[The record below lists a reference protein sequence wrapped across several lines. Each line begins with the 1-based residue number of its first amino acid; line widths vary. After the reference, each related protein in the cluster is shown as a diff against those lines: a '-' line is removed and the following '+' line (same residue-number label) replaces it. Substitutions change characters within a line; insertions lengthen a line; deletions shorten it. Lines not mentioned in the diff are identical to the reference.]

1 MALPQKQPALLPTA
15 DVLSDAELVARALQ
29 GDRWSR
35 DMLYRRH
42 AHYLL
47 AISARLLS
55 DRSEGEEVVQDTFVV
70 GFEQL
75 GTLREPAA
83 LRGWLAR
90 IAVSLVR
97 RRLRRARLLRFLGLD
112 RSPDDATLAAL
123 AAPELGPDDCAEL
136 ALVDRVLHRMPAN
149 LRIAWML
156 RRVEGLPLAE
166 VASVSATGPYDFDA
180 TEWVR
185 AFKDAGF
192 GQVMLTAKHA
202 PGFCLWPSAYTDY
215 SVDGSPW
222 QDGQGDVVK
231 EFTDAMH
238 AADMK
243 VGFYT
248 PGIRS
253 ASLVVKRAAPAP
265 KIRRQQPRSHR
276 ELRLHSLHIG
286 RLGAATQ

>member
-15 DVLSDAELVARALQ
+15 DTLGDAELVERALQ

-70 GFEQL
+70 GLEQL

-123 AAPELGPDDCAEL
+123 AAPELGPDDRAEL
-136 ALVDRVLHRMPAN
+136 ALVDRVLRRVPAN

-156 RRVEGLPLAE
+156 RRVEGLALAE
-166 VASVSATGPYDFDA
+166 VASICACSLA
-180 TEWVR
+180 
-185 AFKDAGF
+185 
-192 GQVMLTAKHA
+192 TAKRRI
-202 PGFCLWPSAYTDY
+202 G
-215 SVDGSPW
+215 
-222 QDGQGDVVK
+222 
-231 EFTDAMH
+231 
-238 AADMK
+238 AADAE
-243 VGFYT
+243 VARHVSFQEG
-248 PGIRS
+248 S
-253 ASLVVKRAAPAP
+253 S
-265 KIRRQQPRSHR
+265 
-276 ELRLHSLHIG
+276 
-286 RLGAATQ
+286 